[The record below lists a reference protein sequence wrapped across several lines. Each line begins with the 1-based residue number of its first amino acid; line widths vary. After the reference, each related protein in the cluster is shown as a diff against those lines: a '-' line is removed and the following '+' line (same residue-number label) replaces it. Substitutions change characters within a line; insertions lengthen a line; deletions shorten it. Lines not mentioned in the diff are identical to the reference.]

1 MELDIRNLE
10 FRYGKKGSEIFKGFD
25 LNVKDGSILA
35 VLGKSGSG
43 KSTLLRII
51 SGLEDRSKGYIR
63 IGDRTVQD
71 DSVFIP
77 AEKRNTGFIFQSYA
91 LFPYLTVDQNI
102 AFGMKKRD
110 NERVKEMVN
119 LTRLEGLEKRY
130 PHELSGG
137 QQQRV
142 ALARSLAPKP
152 SILLMDEPFS
162 SLDSALVK
170 DLREDLLRII
180 RATGMTTILVTHD
193 EEDAKALADETL
205 VLDCN

>member
-10 FRYGKKGSEIFKGFD
+10 FRYGKKDSEIFKGFD

-71 DSVFIP
+71 ESIFIP
-77 AEKRNTGFIFQSYA
+77 AEKRNTGFIFQNYA
-91 LFPYLTVDQNI
+91 LFPYLTVAQNI
-102 AFGMKKRD
+102 AFGMKRKD
-110 NERVKEMVN
+110 DERVRDMVG

-142 ALARSLAPKP
+142 ALARSLSPKP

-180 RATGMTTILVTHD
+180 RSTGMTTIIVTHD
-193 EEDAKALADETL
+193 EDDAKALADETL
-205 VLDCN
+205 VLDCH

>member
-1 MELDIRNLE
+1 MKR
-10 FRYGKKGSEIFKGFD
+10 
-25 LNVKDGSILA
+25 KD
-35 VLGKSGSG
+35 
-43 KSTLLRII
+43 
-51 SGLEDRSKGYIR
+51 D
-63 IGDRTVQD
+63 
-71 DSVFIP
+71 
-77 AEKRNTGFIFQSYA
+77 
-91 LFPYLTVDQNI
+91 
-102 AFGMKKRD
+102 
-110 NERVKEMVN
+110 ERVRDMVG

-180 RATGMTTILVTHD
+180 RSTGMTTILVTHD

-205 VLDCN
+205 VLDCH

>member
-71 DSVFIP
+71 ENVFIP
-77 AEKRNTGFIFQSYA
+77 AEKRNTGFIFQNYA

-110 NERVKEMVN
+110 VERVKEMVN

-170 DLREDLLRII
+170 DLREDLMRII
-180 RATGMTTILVTHD
+180 RTTGMTTILVTHD
-193 EEDAKALADETL
+193 EDDAKALADETL
-205 VLDCN
+205 VLDCH

>member
-10 FRYGKKGSEIFKGFD
+10 FRYGKKDSEIFKGFD

-71 DSVFIP
+71 ESVFIP
-77 AEKRNTGFIFQSYA
+77 AEKRNTGFIFQNYA
-91 LFPYLTVDQNI
+91 LFPYLTVGQNI

-110 NERVKEMVN
+110 DERVKEMVN

-180 RATGMTTILVTHD
+180 RTTGMTTILVTHD
-193 EEDAKALADETL
+193 EDDAKALADETL
-205 VLDCN
+205 VLDCH

>member
-10 FRYGKKGSEIFKGFD
+10 FRYGKKGSEIFKDFD

-51 SGLEDRSKGYIR
+51 SGLEDRSKGHIR

-71 DSVFIP
+71 ESVFIP

-110 NERVKEMVN
+110 VERVKEMVN

-142 ALARSLAPKP
+142 ALARSLAPMP

-170 DLREDLLRII
+170 DLREDLMRII
-180 RATGMTTILVTHD
+180 RTTGMTTILVTHD

-205 VLDCN
+205 VLDCH

>member
-10 FRYGKKGSEIFKGFD
+10 FRYGKKGSEIFKDFD

-71 DSVFIP
+71 ESVFIP
-77 AEKRNTGFIFQSYA
+77 AEKRNTGFIFQNYA
-91 LFPYLTVDQNI
+91 LFPYLTVGQNI

-110 NERVKEMVN
+110 DERVKEMVN

-142 ALARSLAPKP
+142 ALARSLAPMP

-162 SLDSALVK
+162 SLDSVLVK
-170 DLREDLLRII
+170 DLREDLMRII
-180 RATGMTTILVTHD
+180 RTTGMTTILVTHD
-193 EEDAKALADETL
+193 EDDAKALADETL
-205 VLDCN
+205 VLDCH

>member
-10 FRYGKKGSEIFKGFD
+10 FSYGKKASAIFKGFD

-35 VLGKSGSG
+35 ILGKSGSG

-71 DSVFIP
+71 ENTFIQ
-77 AEKRNTGFIFQSYA
+77 AEKRNTGFIFQNYA
-91 LFPYLTVDQNI
+91 LFPYLTVAQNI
-102 AFGMKKRD
+102 AFGMKGKD
-110 NERVKEMVN
+110 DVRVKEMVS
-119 LTRLEGLEKRY
+119 LTRLDGLEKRY

-162 SLDSALVK
+162 SLDTALVK
-170 DLREDLLRII
+170 DLREDLRRII
-180 RATGMTTILVTHD
+180 RSTGMTTIIVTHD
-193 EEDAKALADETL
+193 EDDARALADETL
-205 VLDCN
+205 VLDCQ

>member
-10 FRYGKKGSEIFKGFD
+10 FRYGKKDSEIFKGFD

-71 DSVFIP
+71 ENIFIP
-77 AEKRNTGFIFQSYA
+77 AEKRNTGFIFQNYA
-91 LFPYLTVDQNI
+91 LFPYLTVAQNI
-102 AFGMKKRD
+102 AFGMKRKD
-110 NERVKEMVN
+110 DERVRDMVG

-180 RATGMTTILVTHD
+180 RSTGMTTIIVTHD
-193 EEDAKALADETL
+193 EDDAKALADETL
-205 VLDCN
+205 VLDCH